1 MIYNILT
8 EQDGKFVAT
17 GETVDCEFEETQAV
31 IDELQLE
38 RGCCCA
44 LEAVSEQLQCCRTH

>member
-1 MIYNILT
+1 MIYKILV

-17 GETVDCEFEETQAV
+17 GETIECTFEETQDV
-31 IDELQLE
+31 IDKLQAE

-44 LEAVSEQLQCCRTH
+44 LEAVSE

>member
-17 GETVDCEFEETQAV
+17 GKTVECEFERTQEI
-31 IDELQLE
+31 IDALQLE

-44 LEAVSEQLQCCRTH
+44 LEAVSE

>member
-17 GETVDCEFEETQAV
+17 GETVECELEETQEV
-31 IDELQLE
+31 IEDLQAE
-38 RGCCCA
+38 HGCCCA
-44 LEAVSEQLQCCRTH
+44 LELVSE

>member
-17 GETVDCEFEETQAV
+17 GETIECTFEETQDV
-31 IDELQLE
+31 IDKLQAE

-44 LEAVSEQLQCCRTH
+44 LEAVSE

>member
-1 MIYNILT
+1 MIYKILV
-8 EQDGKFVAT
+8 EQNGKFVDS

-44 LEAVSEQLQCCRTH
+44 LEAVNE

>member
-17 GETVDCEFEETQAV
+17 GETVECEFEETQEV
-31 IDELQLE
+31 IEDLQAE

-44 LEAVSEQLQCCRTH
+44 LELVSE